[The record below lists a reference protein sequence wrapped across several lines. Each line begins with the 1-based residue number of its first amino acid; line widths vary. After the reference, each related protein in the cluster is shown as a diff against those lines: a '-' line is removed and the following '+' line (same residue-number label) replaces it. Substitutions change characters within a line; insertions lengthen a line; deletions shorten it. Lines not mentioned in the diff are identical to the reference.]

1 MVKNRYRLGSRPKA
15 RKEEQDMAK
24 KILVVVDMQNDFTTG
39 VLGNQECAAVIPRV
53 EELIRKGGYDAAV
66 ATMDTHTEDY
76 LNTNEGKNLPVEH
89 CIRGT
94 EGWRIVSSVDKALR
108 ETFGERNYRIFEKPS
123 FGSVDLAEFLR
134 QQSKEDQDLQIDF
147 AGVCTG
153 ICVISNVALAKAFC
167 PEARVRV
174 IASACACVTL
184 ESHET
189 ALNAM
194 KTFQVTVV

>member
-1 MVKNRYRLGSRPKA
+1 MA
-15 RKEEQDMAK
+15 RR
-24 KILVVVDMQNDFTTG
+24 ILVVVDMQNDFTTG
-39 VLGNQECAAVIPRV
+39 VLGNKECAAAIPKV
-53 EELIRKGGYDAAV
+53 EELIRKGGYDVVA

-76 LNTNEGKNLPVEH
+76 LNTNEGKNLPVVH
-89 CIRGT
+89 CIRDT
-94 EGWRIVSSVDKALR
+94 EGWQIVPAVEKALQ
-108 ETFGERNYRIFEKPS
+108 EVSGGNKVPTFQKPT
-123 FGSVDLAEFLR
+123 FGSVELAEYLR
-134 QQSKEDQDLQIDF
+134 QQYAEDPDLQIDF

-167 PEARVRV
+167 PEAKVRV
-174 IASACACVTL
+174 IASACACVTP

>member
-1 MVKNRYRLGSRPKA
+1 MVKNRYRLESRPKA

-39 VLGNQECAAVIPRV
+39 VLGNRECAAAIPRV
-53 EELIRKGGYDAAV
+53 EELIRKGGYDVAA

-94 EGWRIVSSVDKALR
+94 EGWRIVPSVDKALR
-108 ETFGERNYRIFEKPS
+108 ETFGETNFRIFEKPA

-134 QQSKEDQDLQIDF
+134 QQSKEDPDLQIDF

-174 IASACACVTL
+174 IASACACVTP

-194 KTFQVTVV
+194 KTFQVTVI